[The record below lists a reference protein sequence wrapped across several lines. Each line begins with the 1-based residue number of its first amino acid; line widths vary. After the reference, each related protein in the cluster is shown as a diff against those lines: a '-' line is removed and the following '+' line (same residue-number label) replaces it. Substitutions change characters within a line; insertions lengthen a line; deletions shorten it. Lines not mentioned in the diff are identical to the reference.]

1 MAAVQALWFVSGRS
15 SSVSFVARRSVIAL
29 AVLALACDDN
39 RPPRPD
45 RPEKPEEAVA
55 FDATTPTSS
64 AVPAGSGAEAFVQ
77 QLRNQK
83 LDISARRSPTQRIA
97 FGRTTLAQL
106 TETGLVL
113 RDTKAFQET
122 TKVSVTGPRRLATL
136 ADGSLLV
143 VSESSVQR
151 LPRDPKKN
159 QTFSRIPLF
168 VDSVVFPDRR
178 KERQLWVFHGIDTTL
193 YPYSLT
199 EEGKLDMLDFL
210 ELAEF
215 DKSGITLLK
224 DGSFVYTAKTKLKR
238 FYPGGKTWTLDL
250 TSGADVWRILT
261 TRRLDELWLAR
272 SDGQL
277 ELLRISENSLQVVR
291 RLNAKG
297 AFDIASN
304 DSELA
309 ILKLESPT
317 GADGGTATRVWKLS
331 VLDGDGKEKM
341 SQTLP
346 FNPAPGSGESWVR
359 EVTKNRAVVLSSYGP
374 YVAVGGPDEVT
385 VFDYR
390 SGAKVLGG

>member
-1 MAAVQALWFVSGRS
+1 
-15 SSVSFVARRSVIAL
+15 VARRLVIAL

-45 RPEKPEEAVA
+45 RPEKPGEALVL
-55 FDATTPTSS
+55 DATAPTSS
-64 AVPAGSGAEAFVQ
+64 AAPNGSSGAEAFVE

-97 FGRTTLAQL
+97 FGKNTLAQL
-106 TETGLVL
+106 TDAGLVI
-113 RDTKAFQET
+113 RDTKGFKET
-122 TKVSVTGPRRLATL
+122 TKVSVPGPRRLASL
-136 ADGSLLV
+136 SDGSLLV
-143 VSESSVQR
+143 LGESSVQR

-193 YPYSLT
+193 YPYALT
-199 EEGKLDMLDFL
+199 EDDKLDTLDFL

-215 DKSGITLLK
+215 DQRGITLLK
-224 DGSFVYTAKTKLKR
+224 DGSFVYTAKNKLKR
-238 FYPGGKTWTLDL
+238 FYPGGKVWTLDL

-291 RLNAKG
+291 RLDAKG

-304 DSELA
+304 DAELA
-309 ILKLESPT
+309 ILKLESAAGP
-317 GADGGTATRVWKLS
+317 DGGTTTRVWKLS
-331 VLDGDGKEKM
+331 VLDADGKEKM

-390 SGAKVLGG
+390 SGAKVFGG